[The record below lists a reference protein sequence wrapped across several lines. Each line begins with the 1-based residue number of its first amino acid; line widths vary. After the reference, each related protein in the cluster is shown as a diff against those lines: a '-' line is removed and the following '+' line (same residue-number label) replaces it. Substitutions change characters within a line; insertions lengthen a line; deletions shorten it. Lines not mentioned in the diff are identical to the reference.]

1 MNTANIRYREMAEI
15 IIRKMREEDWCA
27 V

>member
-15 IIRKMREEDWCA
+15 IIRKMHEEDW
-27 V
+27 

>member
-15 IIRKMREEDWCA
+15 IIRKMHEEDWC
-27 V
+27 